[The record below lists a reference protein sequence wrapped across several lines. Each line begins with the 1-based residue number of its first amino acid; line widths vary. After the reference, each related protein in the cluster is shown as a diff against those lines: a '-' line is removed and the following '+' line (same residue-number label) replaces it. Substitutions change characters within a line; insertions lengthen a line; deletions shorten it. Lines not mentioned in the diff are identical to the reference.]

1 MTVIAMTGPRQLTQ
15 AQRQVATQ
23 KLRELIDCSTWHVG
37 DATGLDMLARSL
49 GAQAGAS
56 LKVHQKNPILPY
68 KAQGAERSTRM
79 VQALAADGG
88 TLHAWPNK
96 PVPLGLKPS
105 SNWPKG
111 AGGSGTWGT
120 IALAVGLGV
129 PVVLHPLSD
138 DAIAPTWLCHSQ
150 VRQLTLI

>member
-1 MTVIAMTGPRQLTQ
+1 MNAIAMTGPRQLTQ

-23 KLRELIDCSTWHVG
+23 KLREMTGSTWHVG

-49 GAQAGAS
+49 GSQAGTT
-56 LKVHQKNPILPY
+56 LKVYWKNTALPY
-68 KAQGAERSTRM
+68 RAQGAERSTRM

-96 PVPLGLKPS
+96 PAPVGLKPS
-105 SNWPKG
+105 THWPKG

-138 DAIAPTWLCHSQ
+138 DAIAPAWLCTPAVH
-150 VRQLTLI
+150 QLTLV